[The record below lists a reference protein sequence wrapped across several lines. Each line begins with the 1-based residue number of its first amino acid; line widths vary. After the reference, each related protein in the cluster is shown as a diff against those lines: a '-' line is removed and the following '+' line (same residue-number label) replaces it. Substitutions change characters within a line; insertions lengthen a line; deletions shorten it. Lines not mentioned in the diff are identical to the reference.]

1 MTLPAILTPRLTG
14 NTGKRLWLSS
24 RVYDD
29 NFMILVES
37 CRLLHLHVDSTCAYN
52 NHRAIFDHGKFRQ
65 TRSYIHE
72 MHAVYIW
79 PIHQV
84 GSSCSFHFISRHRAL
99 CTARS
104 YNIPVRPSVRPLHCV
119 IAHIVKLFHL
129 LATILIFWAQ
139 LALQLIN
146 SNDKT
151 LKGGINIRLGN
162 MPHFFDRNRRL
173 FRKQYQIGPWLL
185 WIINRKS

>member
-1 MTLPAILTPRLTG
+1 MLRVLTKMVMTIMTLPAILTPRLTG

-84 GSSCSFHFISRHRAL
+84 GSSCSFHFIARHRAL

-104 YNIPVRPSVRPLHCV
+104 YNIPVRPSVRPSVRYIVLLH
-119 IAHIVKLFHL
+119 ISSNFF
-129 LATILIFWAQ
+129 IFWPP
-139 LALQLIN
+139 
-146 SNDKT
+146 S
-151 LKGGINIRLGN
+151 
-162 MPHFFDRNRRL
+162 
-173 FRKQYQIGPWLL
+173 
-185 WIINRKS
+185 